1 MARATLRQLV
11 SRKDHGVRTRSGHPK
26 GPGKAPVTFHPL
38 SVSARLRPRLARLGR
53 RLERLG
59 FVRPRIVR
67 RLQRDEKGVAAVEF
81 ALVAGPFLFM
91 LFAIIEVAM
100 VFFAGQV
107 LETATSNAARLIMTG
122 QAQSNNF
129 DATAFKNEVCKGTS
143 ALMTCSGIAVDV
155 RTYTN
160 FSSASQSKPVTG
172 GVVNYG
178 SMQYTQGA
186 GGDIVVVRVV
196 YEWPVLMPTFGLTI
210 GDLSNGKRLLM
221 ATSTFRNEPF

>member
-1 MARATLRQLV
+1 MV
-11 SRKDHGVRTRSGHPK
+11 PS
-26 GPGKAPVTFHPL
+26 L
-38 SVSARLRPRLARLGR
+38 SYPARLKLRLARLR
-53 RLERLG
+53 RGLERRG
-59 FVRPRIVR
+59 FHRPRLVS

-122 QAQSNNF
+122 QAQSNSF
-129 DATAFKNEVCKGTS
+129 DSTAFKNEICKTTN
-143 ALMTCSGIAVDV
+143 ALMSCSGIAIDV

-160 FSSASQSKPVTG
+160 FSSASQAKPVTG

-178 SMQYTQGA
+178 SMQYSQGS

-196 YEWPVLMPTFGLTI
+196 YEWPILMPTFGLTI

>member
-1 MARATLRQLV
+1 ME
-11 SRKDHGVRTRSGHPK
+11 
-26 GPGKAPVTFHPL
+26 
-38 SVSARLRPRLARLGR
+38 R
-53 RLERLG
+53 RGLC
-59 FVRPRIVR
+59 RPRIVR
-67 RLQRDEKGVAAVEF
+67 RLQNDEKGVAAVEF
-81 ALVAGPFLFM
+81 ALVAGPFLFL

-107 LETATSNAARLIMTG
+107 LETATSNASRLIMTG
-122 QAQSNNF
+122 QAQSGSF
-129 DATAFKNEVCKGTS
+129 DATAFKNEVCKTTN
-143 ALMTCSGIAVDV
+143 ALMSCSGIAVDV

-178 SMQYTQGA
+178 TMQYSQGS

-196 YEWPVLMPTFGLTI
+196 YEWPILMPSFGLTI